1 MTTMIKTGSIA
12 LMMLLICSCSDTYYS
27 AMESVGIHKRDI
39 LTDRIEN
46 ARDAQQEAKEQ
57 FHSALDRFSK
67 ELNFYGGDLEDT
79 YNALNDEFELSKK
92 RAETV
97 HDRIDA
103 VENVAEALFEEWQ
116 EELNNYTNKK
126 LRAQS
131 ATQLKTT
138 QQRYQQ
144 MLKSMHTAEKRIE
157 PVLNTFQDQVLY
169 LKHNLNARAINSLK
183 GEFGELQKDINV
195 LLRDMDKSIDQAN
208 QFIDSLAS
216 NN

>member
-1 MTTMIKTGSIA
+1 MPTLIKTGFIA
-12 LMMLLICSCSDTYYS
+12 LMLITLSSCSDTYYS

-39 LTDRIEN
+39 LSDRIEN
-46 ARDAQQEAKEQ
+46 ARDAQQDAKEQ

-79 YNALNDEFELSKK
+79 YAALNDEFELSKK

-97 HDRIDA
+97 RERIDA
-103 VENVAEALFEEWQ
+103 VENVAEALFDEWQ

-131 ATQLKTT
+131 AAQLKTT
-138 QQRYQQ
+138 QRRYQQ
-144 MLKSMHTAEKRIE
+144 MLKAMQTAEKRIQ

-169 LKHNLNARAINSLK
+169 LKHNLNARAISSLK
-183 GEFGELQKDINV
+183 GEFGDLQKDINA

-208 QFIDSLAS
+208 QFIDSLAT